1 MYPHLER
8 ATVKPSV
15 KNYTSTKPKPH
26 SVKYADWKKD
36 CASNEE
42 TPEALGKASE
52 NVG

>member
-15 KNYTSTKPKPH
+15 KNYSSTKPQVKP
-26 SVKYADWKKD
+26 VKDSNRKKD
-36 CASNEE
+36 CASNQE
-42 TPEALGKASE
+42 TPEAMCKASE